1 MPDVLACQD
10 STIPGQE
17 ASGMVSDPRP
27 PSGDPLAAEIAAHR
41 PYTAVT
47 FSGGQGSHQLRCR
60 KCGDEWPC
68 LVRRLADER
77 DALAAIV
84 GAECPIGDLSI
95 VDSLRVASA
104 HAGQYAEEVQA
115 ERDALLAAGQA
126 LAEYMES
133 RWRDEHEVRCYSA
146 YDREWTCRDGYECQ
160 YKRPTPLDA
169 WRALAPA
176 DGVGTD

>member
-68 LVRRLADER
+68 LVRRLADE
-77 DALAAIV
+77 L
-84 GAECPIGDLSI
+84 
-95 VDSLRVASA
+95 
-104 HAGQYAEEVQA
+104 
-115 ERDALLAAGQA
+115 DALLAAGNA
-126 LAEYMES
+126 MAESIGLLRAFIASVFHGEP
-133 RWRDEHEVRCYSA
+133 DPAV
-146 YDREWTCRDGYECQ
+146 DGLTNVDVLHRLEAA
-160 YKRPTPLDA
+160 RA
-169 WRALAPA
+169 SWAALAPA
-176 DGVGTD
+176 DGDGAE

>member
-1 MPDVLACQD
+1 M
-10 STIPGQE
+10 
-17 ASGMVSDPRP
+17 SDPRP
-27 PSGDPLAAEIAAHR
+27 PNGDPLAAEIAAHR
-41 PYTAVT
+41 PCEDL
-47 FSGGQGSHQLRCR
+47 H
-60 KCGDEWPC
+60 GDGLGTWCSACYQPWPC
-68 LVRRLADER
+68 LVRRLANER